1 MPAIRRIL
9 VPIKDMNGKSMPAVL
24 KAAQLARA
32 FGSEVELYHSLA
44 TPVQFDPLFLR
55 DKGIEALEQELRQEA
70 LRRLESIADRIRQHS
85 IRVNVAA
92 EWDFP
97 AYEAIVRRALRIK
110 ADLIVVEQH
119 IGRHRAAGLL
129 RLTDWELVRHSPV
142 PVLLVKNS
150 RPYRRP
156 VVLAAIDPA
165 HAFAKPAR
173 LDGAVLREGHAVS
186 RHLRGSLHAVH
197 AYTPVPINS
206 LPARGVT
213 PAIVNGIALHSE
225 RTAQKHFERALA
237 RTRIAKSH
245 RYLIGRHPID
255 AIAEAARKCRSAIVV
270 MGAISRSGIRQLLIG
285 NTAERI
291 IDELSCDILV
301 VKPAAFRSRVPSKAR
316 GVRLTMS
323 SAPMPGFF

>member
-9 VPIKDMNGKSMPAVL
+9 VPIKDMKGRSMPAVL

-44 TPVQFDPLFLR
+44 TPVYFDPLVLGE
-55 DKGIEALEQELRQEA
+55 KGIEALERDLRQQA

-97 AYEAIVRRALRIK
+97 VHEAIVRRALRIK

-119 IGRHRAAGLL
+119 SGRHRAAALL
-129 RLTDWELVRHSPV
+129 RLTDWELIRHSPV
-142 PVLLVKNS
+142 AVLLVKNS
-150 RPYRRP
+150 HPYRHP
-156 VVLAAIDPA
+156 AVLAAIDPA

-173 LDGAVLREGHAVS
+173 LDGAVLREGHALS

-197 AYTPVPINS
+197 AYAPIPIDS
-206 LPARGVT
+206 VPARGVT
-213 PAIVNGIALHSE
+213 PAIIDGIALQSE
-225 RTAQKHFERALA
+225 RTARKHFERALA

-245 RYLIGRHPID
+245 RYLVGRHPID
-255 AIAEAARKCRSAIVV
+255 AIAEAARKSRSAIVV
-270 MGAISRSGIRQLLIG
+270 MGAISRSGIKQLLIG

-301 VKPAAFRSRVPSKAR
+301 VKPAGFRTRVPLKGR
-316 GVRLTMS
+316 GVRLMAA
-323 SAPMPGFF
+323 SAVSGFY